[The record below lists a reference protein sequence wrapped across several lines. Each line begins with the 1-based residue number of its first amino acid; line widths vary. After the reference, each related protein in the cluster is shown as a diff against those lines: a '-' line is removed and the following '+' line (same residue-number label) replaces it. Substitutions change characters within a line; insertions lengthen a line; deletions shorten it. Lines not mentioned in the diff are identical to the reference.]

1 MDNNDLNTQQC
12 KFVWFNFFIA
22 SFYLL
27 VTYRFKMH
35 KMRSKKAKVSDNKK
49 FQYMNI
55 INKKLDG
62 IKADLFF
69 SEIKEYIHLKT
80 EKVMKK

>member
-1 MDNNDLNTQQC
+1 
-12 KFVWFNFFIA
+12 
-22 SFYLL
+22 
-27 VTYRFKMH
+27 
-35 KMRSKKAKVSDNKK
+35 
-49 FQYMNI
+49 MNI